1 MVSFMIFTA
10 SVWKLWDQHM
20 YVVYGVVFNAAHVE
34 ENTKVPTRPSEA
46 KVIGIISETE
56 SYIVR

>member
-1 MVSFMIFTA
+1 
-10 SVWKLWDQHM
+10 M